1 MRCRG
6 TLFPFAVAQ
15 LLVGTAHAQERD
27 KDDEA
32 GPAKATVPDA
42 DDENDAERAQPQ
54 SEIVVTARRL
64 DAARTRIDEGLGATV
79 YSLNNETIESRPN
92 GETGSI
98 ATILTQAPGTG
109 LSSNGLTVRG
119 SRKIEVRI
127 NDVTLPDA
135 ISDPADHLSSRLA
148 ETTRLITGTLPAQFG
163 FAPGGVISVT
173 TKNGLYQR
181 GGQAELFVG
190 SRGMLEPAIEWAGSA
205 AGTSLFASGSL
216 ERSRSRVE
224 DALGQS
230 AQDRR
235 REVEGLAFA
244 DHLIGSSD
252 RVSLILGGS
261 RERDAIGATSIPAGI
276 ERSDDAYA
284 VGIFQHSQ
292 GPLSV
297 QAALSVAGATNLAR
311 FTAEDR
317 ERRRSRGAQ
326 IDAAYELGKR
336 HRLGTGLLLTD
347 SGSRGTTAG
356 TRQRTSLGAYVQDEW
371 TVVPQLTLD
380 AGLRADWLRGV
391 RSGAELE
398 PRASLVW
405 RLAQGFSA
413 HLGYAR
419 YATAVTPE
427 EDRTERLPVER
438 DDYFDAGA
446 QQKVGSW
453 TFGIDGYLR
462 SARNFIAEREI
473 PGTPTPA
480 AFSFA
485 RARLQGVEMSATYA
499 HGPITGWANLAVSRA
514 QARRIAAGQ
523 ELFAPQVVAAAG
535 DHWLPLASGRPLTAS
550 GGVTWRLGQLSL
562 GADVLAQSGAVQTLD
577 PETPNGA
584 RAHGF
589 ATIGLAAVYH
599 ARLAGKPTDLRVD
612 LTNLT
617 DVHYRLSDA
626 ANLEGGW
633 TRFGAGRAILVGIE
647 QGF

>member
-1 MRCRG
+1 MRYRG
-6 TLFPFAVAQ
+6 ALVWFAVAQ
-15 LLVGTAHAQERD
+15 LFVGTAHAQERD
-27 KDDEA
+27 KDNEA
-32 GPAKATVPDA
+32 PPSKAAPDA
-42 DDENDAERAQPQ
+42 DDENDAERTQPQ
-54 SEIVVTARRL
+54 SEIVVMARRL

-79 YSLNNETIESRPN
+79 YSLTNETIENRPN

-98 ATILTQAPGTG
+98 AAILAQAPGTG
-109 LSSNGLTVRG
+109 LSSSGLTVRG

-163 FAPGGVISVT
+163 FAPNGVISIT

-181 GGQAELFVG
+181 GGQAELFAG
-190 SRGMLEPAIEWAGSA
+190 NRGMLEPAIEWAGSA
-205 AGTSLFASGSL
+205 AGTSLFATGSL

-224 DALGQS
+224 DTLGQS
-230 AQDRR
+230 ARDRR
-235 REVEGLAFA
+235 REIEGLAFA

-261 RERDAIGATSIPAGI
+261 RERHAVGATSLPAGI

-284 VGIFQHSQ
+284 VGIVQHSH

-297 QAALSVAGATNLAR
+297 QAALSVAGATNRAR
-311 FTAEDR
+311 FTVEDS
-317 ERRRSRGAQ
+317 EHRRSRGVQ
-326 IDAAYELGKR
+326 IDATYELGKG
-336 HRLGTGLLLTD
+336 HHFGTGLLLTD
-347 SGSRGTTAG
+347 SSSRGVKTE
-356 TRQRTSLGAYVQDEW
+356 TRRRTSLGAYAQDEW
-371 TVVPQLTLD
+371 TVAPRLTCN
-380 AGLRADWLRGV
+380 AGLRADWLRGA

-398 PRASLVW
+398 PRLSLVW
-405 RLAQGFSA
+405 RSPEGSSA
-413 HLGYAR
+413 HVGYAR
-419 YATAVTPE
+419 YVAAAPPE
-427 EDRTERLPVER
+427 EDRAQRLPVER

-462 SARNFIAEREI
+462 SARNFIAERET

-485 RARLQGVEMSATYA
+485 RARLRGVEMSATYA
-499 HGPITGWANLAVSRA
+499 HGPITGWASLAVSRA
-514 QARRIAAGQ
+514 QARKIAAGQ
-523 ELFAPQVVAAAG
+523 ELFAPQIVAAAA
-535 DHWLPLASGRPLTAS
+535 DHWLPLASGRPLAAS
-550 GGVTWRLGQLSL
+550 GGVTWRFGKLSL
-562 GADVLAQSGAVQTLD
+562 GADVLAQSGAVRTLSL
-577 PETPNGA
+577 EAPNGT
-584 RAHGF
+584 RAHEF
-589 ATIGLAAVYH
+589 ASVGLAAVYH
-599 ARLAGKPTDLRVD
+599 ARLAGQPTDFRVD

-633 TRFGAGRAILVGIE
+633 TRFGEGRAILVGIE